1 MNSFWGLTEGRFLA
15 LYAVLVLGALG
26 IRVAIPRALD
36 SRFFDIPTVIY
47 LVLAATGLTRVLARY
62 LDQDVTETGSL
73 LGVGLT
79 LMMGLS
85 NTVNGQ
91 VTARRKSFWLL
102 LVIAIAVVASAG
114 TGFLV
119 LGDKTSDGERIV
131 VSLLAMFF
139 INFTVT
145 TYRRSGGGGGGGC
158 GGGCGGG

>member
-62 LDQDVTETGSL
+62 LDQDVTEVGSL

-79 LMMGLS
+79 LLMSLS
-85 NTVNGQ
+85 NTVNAQ
-91 VTARRKSFWLL
+91 VTARRKSFWTL
-102 LVIAIAVVASAG
+102 LVIAIAVVAATG

-119 LGDKTSDGERIV
+119 LGDETSDGERIV

-139 INFTVT
+139 INFTLT
-145 TYRRSGGGGGGGC
+145 TYRSSGGGGGC

>member
-1 MNSFWGLTEGRFLA
+1 MDSFWGLTEGRFLA

-62 LDQDVTETGSL
+62 LDQDVTEVGSL

-79 LMMGLS
+79 LLMSLS
-85 NTVNGQ
+85 NTVNAQ
-91 VTARRKSFWLL
+91 VTARRKSFWTL
-102 LVIAIAVVASAG
+102 LVIAIAVVAATG

-119 LGDKTSDGERIV
+119 LGDETSDGERIV

-139 INFTVT
+139 INFTLT
-145 TYRRSGGGGGGGC
+145 TYRNSGGGGGC
-158 GGGCGGG
+158 GGCGGG

>member
-36 SRFFDIPTVIY
+36 SRFLDIPTVIY
-47 LVLAATGLTRVLARY
+47 LVLAATGVSRALARY
-62 LDQDVTETGSL
+62 LDQGLTELWVL
-73 LGVGLT
+73 LGVVLT
-79 LMMGLS
+79 LVMGLS
-85 NTVNGQ
+85 NTLNAQ

-102 LVIAIAVVASAG
+102 LVIASAVVAAVG
-114 TGFLV
+114 TGFVV
-119 LGDKTSDGERIV
+119 LGDKTSDGERIA
-131 VSLLAMFF
+131 VSLLAMFL

-145 TYRRSGGGGGGGC
+145 NYKRSGGGGGGC

>member
-15 LYAVLVLGALG
+15 LYAVLVLVALG
-26 IRVAIPRALD
+26 IRVAIPRELD

-47 LVLAATGLTRVLARY
+47 LVLAATGLTRALARY
-62 LDQDVTETGSL
+62 LDQGVTEVGSL

-79 LMMGLS
+79 LMMCFS
-85 NTVNGQ
+85 NALNAQ

-102 LVIAIAVVASAG
+102 LVIAIAVVAATG
-114 TGFLV
+114 TGFLI

-131 VSLLAMFF
+131 VSLLAIFF

-145 TYRRSGGGGGGGC
+145 TYRSPGGGGGGC